1 MIFIWHTYTKYIDE
15 RVPMTYCSAIP
26 LVPELGSD
34 RKLEPLRL
42 RDMRKRLDSG
52 HALQDIESMALECM
66 DEVVE
71 LCNGRFI
78 LHLW

>member
-1 MIFIWHTYTKYIDE
+1 
-15 RVPMTYCSAIP
+15 MTYCSAIP